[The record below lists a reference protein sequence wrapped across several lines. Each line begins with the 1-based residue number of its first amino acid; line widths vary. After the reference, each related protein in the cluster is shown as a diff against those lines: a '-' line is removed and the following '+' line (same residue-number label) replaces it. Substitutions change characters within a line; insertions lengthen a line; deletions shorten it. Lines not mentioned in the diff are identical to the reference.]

1 MFTLL
6 PSFEEYYHLC
16 NNSFGG
22 VIWTCTKSNE
32 TCSTRWVV
40 KEVNGDE
47 YGKECRINCQTESKI
62 PAADKIRS
70 KKMKP
75 CNEKN
80 FIPRTLGNKSN

>member
-6 PSFEEYYHLC
+6 PSFEEYYHLR

-22 VIWTCTKSNE
+22 
-32 TCSTRWVV
+32 V